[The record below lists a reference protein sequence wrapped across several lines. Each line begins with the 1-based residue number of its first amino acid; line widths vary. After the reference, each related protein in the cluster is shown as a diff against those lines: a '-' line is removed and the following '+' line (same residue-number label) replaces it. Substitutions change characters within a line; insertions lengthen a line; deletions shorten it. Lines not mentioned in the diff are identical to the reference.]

1 MFSQGNLELKA
12 KINWSH
18 YPETWWLPVQTA
30 GTGRKQQCLQHQ
42 ERGGTVVCFCEDPL
56 LWVVLREN
64 DKKEVIAV
72 KLISNWALILRKQE
86 KMFCKELVNENWQ
99 LYVVQYINYFSWK
112 LGMGQVKQIK
122 TFTDTT
128 KRTLI
133 FLQSFGRKNVKIF
146 PVHTGLLSR
155 YTEAF
160 PHTSVV
166 R

>member
-1 MFSQGNLELKA
+1 M
-12 KINWSH
+12 KIDSCMWYSTLITSA
-18 YPETWWLPVQTA
+18 E
-30 GTGRKQQCLQHQ
+30 
-42 ERGGTVVCFCEDPL
+42 
-56 LWVVLREN
+56 
-64 DKKEVIAV
+64 KK
-72 KLISNWALILRKQE
+72 K
-86 KMFCKELVNENWQ
+86 
-99 LYVVQYINYFSWK
+99 K
-112 LGMGQVKQIK
+112 LGMGQVKQMK